1 LNSPKPI
8 IVMLAVGLMII
19 GTLCYYPY
27 SLALISNAP
36 HAVSA
41 ALVHLPAAPEAS
53 ESAKLPP
60 KPVVSPFDVALWF
73 AAHNEEPEKHGVL
86 IETLDGEQVFASHNP
101 DVTFNPASLIKL
113 TTSLAA
119 LKKLGPE
126 YRFET
131 RVYADG
137 KTDTGGTLR
146 GKLYVMGEDPTFGD
160 VAGSMIAREL
170 RARGIKRVTGGI
182 IVSPNFCFNFSESA
196 EDSAARL
203 ARVLNLGR
211 TSVDIAEQPSGEQLF
226 VFDSYPLREIL
237 LYMNAHSS
245 NFVAERIG
253 ALVGGPD
260 GVEQFLVND
269 LNLPADQ
276 VTIERTSGRGHN
288 RLTPRGMV
296 AVIRALSAEAERDHL
311 HLEDIMPVAGDDVGT
326 LRRRLAG
333 TGLEGAVIGKTGT
346 LTSEVDGGMASLAGV
361 VYTQN
366 SGPVLFAILDQGNRI
381 GEHRQMEDQLLDEVV
396 RLHDAPRAVPVETP
410 RQLLPASSLQ
420 VLPAGREQTVAGE

>member
-1 LNSPKPI
+1 
-8 IVMLAVGLMII
+8 MLAVGLMII
-19 GTLCYYPY
+19 GALCYYPY
-27 SLALISNAP
+27 SLALISNAQ

-41 ALVHLPAAPEAS
+41 ASAAFVQPPPAEDATD
-53 ESAKLPP
+53 SAKLPP

-113 TTSLAA
+113 TTTLAA

-137 KTDTGGTLR
+137 KTDAGGTLR

-160 VAGSMIAREL
+160 VAGSMIAHEL

-211 TSVDIAEQPSGEQLF
+211 TAGDVAEQPAGEQLF
-226 VFDSYPLREIL
+226 VFDSYPLRDIL

-253 ALVGGPD
+253 ALVGGPG
-260 GVEQFLVND
+260 GVEQFLIND

-311 HLEDIMPVAGDDVGT
+311 HLEDVMPVAGDDVGT

-346 LTSEVDGGMASLAGV
+346 LTSEVDGGMASLAGL

-366 SGPVLFAILDQGNRI
+366 SGPILFAILDQGNRI